1 MKIKKKPTQLGA
13 SNENRIIPVKIEAEQ
28 IHFKFHSEWFTAHQQ
43 SFSKENSFLH
53 AGGKFMTIGHMIKC
67 LFWTLKNSLDISVEG
82 CQGAGSHDFP
92 QVDQGKTDSEEDD
105 KLVLRYR

>member
-1 MKIKKKPTQLGA
+1 
-13 SNENRIIPVKIEAEQ
+13 
-28 IHFKFHSEWFTAHQQ
+28 
-43 SFSKENSFLH
+43 
-53 AGGKFMTIGHMIKC
+53 MTIGHMIKC

-92 QVDQGKTDSEEDD
+92 QVDQGKTDPEEDD